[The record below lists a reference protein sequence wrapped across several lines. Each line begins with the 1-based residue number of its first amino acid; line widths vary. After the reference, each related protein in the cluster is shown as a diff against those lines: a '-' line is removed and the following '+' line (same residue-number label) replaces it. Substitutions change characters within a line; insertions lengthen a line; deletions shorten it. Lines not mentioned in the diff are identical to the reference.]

1 MCWWRCSS
9 CQNVIGCIIN
19 IIIIV
24 LANKHAKQSTE
35 IIILCVQLTLHC
47 NNTANLTCKVHIVWF
62 IFFVFFFGVSI
73 ANSFCGVTNLYSF
86 CRLKAN
92 GKLKCVVAKR
102 IIWNW
107 ISQKNSQISK
117 VWNDRLRL
125 LHMQPIKSLICWN
138 LSVSQWS
145 VEIIVS
151 SIFYNSYVAADV

>member
-62 IFFVFFFGVSI
+62 IFFVFFFSVFPSQTLFVVSRTCI
-73 ANSFCGVTNLYSF
+73 HFAGLKPTVNSNVLWQNELYEIGFHKKTVKYQKYGMIDCVYCTCNQSN
-86 CRLKAN
+86 RLFV
-92 GKLKCVVAKR
+92 G
-102 IIWNW
+102 I
-107 ISQKNSQISK
+107 
-117 VWNDRLRL
+117 
-125 LHMQPIKSLICWN
+125 
-138 LSVSQWS
+138 
-145 VEIIVS
+145 
-151 SIFYNSYVAADV
+151 